1 MVRKSSELKEIR
13 KLIRNICPLNAKD
26 QSIVDNLSIDR
37 DEQDD
42 GWFIE
47 TKTSN
52 NEKIIGYCAKGTKKQ
67 V

>member
-13 KLIRNICPLNAKD
+13 KLIRNMCPLNTKD
-26 QSIVDNLSIDR
+26 QSIVDNLSIEK

-47 TKTSN
+47 TRTST
-52 NEKIIGYCAKGTKKQ
+52 NEKIIGYIAKSSK
-67 V
+67 